1 MKSFDITIA
10 LAIAVA
16 GGLGSVVRLVLARW
30 VGKLPWGILVANVLA
45 SFIMGV
51 GLGIFS
57 FNTVLAQ
64 IVSVGLCGGLSTF
77 STFSAQTVE
86 YFKAKQVWRGV
97 FNIALNFV
105 APTVAALGGVFLLFT
120 LLK

>member
-30 VGKLPWGILVANVLA
+30 IGKLPWGILVANVLA
-45 SFIMGV
+45 SFAMGV

-97 FNIALNFV
+97 FNILLNFF
-105 APTVAALGGVFLLFT
+105 APALAALAGIFLLLT

>member
-10 LAIAVA
+10 LAIALA

-30 VGKLPWGILVANVLA
+30 IGKLPWGILAANVLA
-45 SFIMGV
+45 SFAMGV

-57 FNTVLAQ
+57 FNTALAQ

-86 YFKAKQVWRGV
+86 YFKSKQFWRGV
-97 FNIALNFV
+97 FNILLNFF
-105 APTVAALGGVFLLFT
+105 APALAALAGIFLLFT

>member
-30 VGKLPWGILVANVLA
+30 IGKLPWGILAANVLA
-45 SFIMGV
+45 SFAMGV

-57 FNTVLAQ
+57 FNTALAQ

-77 STFSAQTVE
+77 STFSAHTVE

-97 FNIALNFV
+97 FNILLNFF
-105 APTVAALGGVFLLFT
+105 APALAALAGIFLLFT

>member
-30 VGKLPWGILVANVLA
+30 IGKLPWGILVANVLA
-45 SFIMGV
+45 SFAMGV

-57 FNTVLAQ
+57 FNTTLAQ

-97 FNIALNFV
+97 FNILLNFF
-105 APTVAALGGVFLLFT
+105 APALAAFAGIFLLLT

>member
-1 MKSFDITIA
+1 MKSFDITNA
-10 LAIAVA
+10 LAIAIA

-30 VGKLPWGILVANVLA
+30 IGKLPWGILVANVLA

-57 FNTVLAQ
+57 FNSVLAQ

-97 FNIALNFV
+97 FNILLNAIAPAL
-105 APTVAALGGVFLLFT
+105 AALGGILLLLT

>member
-1 MKSFDITIA
+1 MKSFDVTNA
-10 LAIAVA
+10 LAIALA
-16 GGLGSVVRLVLARW
+16 GGLGSVARLALARW
-30 VGKLPWGILVANVLA
+30 IGKLPWGILVANVLA

-97 FNIALNFV
+97 FNIVLNFF
-105 APTVAALGGVFLLFT
+105 APALAALAGIFLLLT

>member
-30 VGKLPWGILVANVLA
+30 IGKLPWGILVANVLA
-45 SFIMGV
+45 SFAMGV

-57 FNTVLAQ
+57 FNTTLAQ

-97 FNIALNFV
+97 FNILLNFF
-105 APTVAALGGVFLLFT
+105 APALAALAGIFLLLT

>member
-30 VGKLPWGILVANVLA
+30 IGKLPWGILVANVLA
-45 SFIMGV
+45 SFAMGV

-57 FNTVLAQ
+57 FNTTLAQ
-64 IVSVGLCGGLSTF
+64 IISVGLCGGLSTF

-97 FNIALNFV
+97 FNILLNFF
-105 APTVAALGGVFLLFT
+105 APALAALAGIFLLLT

>member
-45 SFIMGV
+45 SFSMGV

-57 FNTVLAQ
+57 FNTTLAQ

-97 FNIALNFV
+97 FNILLNFF
-105 APTVAALGGVFLLFT
+105 APALAALAGIFLLLT

>member
-30 VGKLPWGILVANVLA
+30 IGKLPWGILVANVLA
-45 SFIMGV
+45 SFAMGA

-57 FNTVLAQ
+57 FNTTLAQ

-97 FNIALNFV
+97 FNILLNFF
-105 APTVAALGGVFLLFT
+105 APALAALAGIFLLLT

>member
-30 VGKLPWGILVANVLA
+30 IGKLPWGILVANVLA
-45 SFIMGV
+45 SFAMGV

-57 FNTVLAQ
+57 FNTTLAQ

-97 FNIALNFV
+97 FNILLNFF
-105 APTVAALGGVFLLFT
+105 APSLAALAGIFLLLT

>member
-1 MKSFDITIA
+1 MKSFDITMA

-30 VGKLPWGILVANVLA
+30 IGKLPWGILVANVLA
-45 SFIMGV
+45 SFAMGV

-57 FNTVLAQ
+57 FNTTLAQ

-97 FNIALNFV
+97 FNILLNFF
-105 APTVAALGGVFLLFT
+105 APALAALAGIFLLLT